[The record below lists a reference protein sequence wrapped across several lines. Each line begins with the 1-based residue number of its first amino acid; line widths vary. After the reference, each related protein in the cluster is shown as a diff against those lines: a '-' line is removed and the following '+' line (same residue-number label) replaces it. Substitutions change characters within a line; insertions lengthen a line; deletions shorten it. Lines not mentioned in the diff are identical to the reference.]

1 MELRGVAGAPEQVFL
16 TAGAQQGLSLLARLL
31 LEPGGE
37 IIAETLCYTGFQQAV
52 EPFSPRLLTVPTDP
66 ETGMDVDAVEA
77 LLAGGARPAFIYT
90 VPDGHNPL
98 AVSMPQRAAIQSS
111 VP

>member
-1 MELRGVAGAPEQVFL
+1 M
-16 TAGAQQGLSLLARLL
+16 
-31 LEPGGE
+31 
-37 IIAETLCYTGFQQAV
+37 

-98 AVSMPQRAAIQSS
+98 AEMIDEAVARLGRALQTAT
-111 VP
+111 P